1 MIIFQAFTLFEG
13 FGLYSTE
20 YTCSNWIK
28 CPIYMRDIETYIMNP
43 KNGEV
48 SKSNEPF
55 IKIGQFG
62 QDTNI
67 PYIYMTDCSYI
78 QLLPTYNNIIKECDF
93 AKQCQTQYN
102 ESISNDI

>member
-13 FGLYSTE
+13 CRLYSTE
-20 YTCSNWIK
+20 YTWNNWIK
-28 CPIYMRDIETYIMNP
+28 CPIYMRDIETYIMNS

-48 SKSNEPF
+48 SKSKEPL